1 MKFELFL
8 SGRIIFEL
16 GSRSQIGEIASSIGN
31 RVFLLYAKNHPLV
44 PEIRDRLKGIGL
56 DLLALPISGEPD
68 LESVSNFVT
77 EGRIHDSNLVISIGG
92 GSVIDT
98 GKVVSAMLNNP
109 GEISDYLEIVGM
121 NLPLQNKPA
130 PFIAVPTTAGT
141 GSEVTKNAVLVIPTK
156 KIKVSM
162 RSNMMIPQIAIID
175 PELTVSM
182 PSPVTASTGMDA
194 IIQLIEPFVSIKANH
209 FVDGLCREAIP
220 LGANSLTQSVA
231 DGMNLRSREDM
242 CFTSLCGGL
251 ALANAGLGAVH
262 GFAGVIGGMKTVPHG
277 MICAALLAGT
287 LKVNIEAL
295 KKRQPDSPSTRKF
308 EELAII
314 LTGNKNA
321 GIFDSVG
328 WAERVSMEIGIKR
341 LSELGIFEKQFHE
354 ICEKAALSSSMK
366 GNPIL
371 LEKGEMLQIL
381 ELSK

>member
-8 SGRIIFEL
+8 SRRIIFEL
-16 GSRSQIGEIASSIGN
+16 GCRSQIGEIVSSIGK
-31 RVFLLYAKNHPLV
+31 RIFLLYAKNHPLI
-44 PEIRDRLKGIGL
+44 PEIRDRLNGIGL

-68 LESVSNFVT
+68 LGSVTKLVA
-77 EGRIHDSNLVISIGG
+77 EGRNHDSDLVIGIGG

-121 NLPLQNKPA
+121 NLPLPNQPA

-141 GSEVTKNAVLVIPTK
+141 GSEVTKNAVIVIPAK

-182 PSPVTASTGMDA
+182 PGPVTASTGMDA
-194 IIQLIEPFVSIKANH
+194 IIQLIEPFVSIKANN
-209 FVDGLCREAIP
+209 FVDALCREAIP
-220 LGANSLTQSVA
+220 LGAQSLTRSVA
-231 DGMNLRSREDM
+231 DGRNLRAREDM
-242 CFTSLCGGL
+242 CFTSLCGGM

-262 GFAGVIGGMKTVPHG
+262 GFAGVIGGMMTVPHG
-277 MICAALLAGT
+277 MVCAALLAGT
-287 LKVNIEAL
+287 LRINIEAL
-295 KKRQPDSPSTRKF
+295 KKRQLDSPLIWKF
-308 EELAII
+308 EELATI
-314 LTGNKNA
+314 LTGDKNA
-321 GIFDSVG
+321 RIFDSIG
-328 WAERVSMEIGIKR
+328 WAERTCMEIGIKR
-341 LSELGIFEKQFHE
+341 LSELGIDEKQFPE

>member
-8 SGRIIFEL
+8 PGRIIFER
-16 GSRSQIGEIASSIGN
+16 GSRSQIGDIASSIGN
-31 RVFLLYAKNHPLV
+31 RAFLLYAKNHPLV
-44 PEIRDRLKGIGL
+44 PEIRDRLQGIGL
-56 DLLALPISGEPD
+56 DLLAYPVSGEPD
-68 LESVSNFVT
+68 LESVSKIVT
-77 EGRIHDSNLVISIGG
+77 EGKNHDSDLVISIGG

-98 GKVVSAMLNNP
+98 GKVVSAMLRNS
-109 GEISDYLEIVGM
+109 GQISDYIEIVGM

-141 GSEVTKNAVLVIPTK
+141 GSEVTKNAVLVIPAK

-182 PSPVTASTGMDA
+182 PRPVTASTGMDA

-220 LGANSLTQSVA
+220 LGANSLAQSVA
-231 DGMNLRSREDM
+231 DGSNLQAREDM
-242 CFTSLCGGL
+242 CFTSLCGGI

-262 GFAGVIGGMKTVPHG
+262 GFAGIIGGMKTVPHG
-277 MICAALLAGT
+277 MICASLLAGT
-287 LKVNIEAL
+287 LRVNIEAL
-295 KKRQPDSPSTRKF
+295 KKRQPGSPSTKKF
-308 EELAII
+308 KELAII
-314 LTGNKNA
+314 LTGNTNA

-328 WAERVSMEIGIKR
+328 WTERACMEIGIKR
-341 LSELGIFEKQFHE
+341 LSELGIDEKQYPE

-371 LEKGEMLQIL
+371 LEKEEMLQIL